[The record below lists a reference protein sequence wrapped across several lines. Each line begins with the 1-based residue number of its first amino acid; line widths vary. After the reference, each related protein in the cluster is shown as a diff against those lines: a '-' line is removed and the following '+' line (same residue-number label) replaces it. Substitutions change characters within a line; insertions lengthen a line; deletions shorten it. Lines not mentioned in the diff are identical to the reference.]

1 MLWHRVSAYPNVVFA
16 SSSADALAAP
26 AIADWISVRQ
36 LPPLPAFKFRH
47 TQTHFR
53 PVIAMS
59 SACIF
64 VKKNLTFVIFDVT
77 WCTNFNY
84 FINLNFCVMENLL
97 LQTKEYVK
105 ELMVYRFKSVIPSL
119 EKTDNFPIL
128 VNDFMDKGILLWL
141 WILPDGRAIYFSNN
155 KKFGILIKCPD
166 NIEVIS
172 SNFSTE
178 SFKIYDA
185 VYWRRVYDKTKD
197 DGKSFNTCQCEGF
210 VVEFLYK
217 DYAELLAMQY
227 VEALDCKKREKSTEK
242 QTVFSKRQLLANCE
256 NKPFK
261 LRIDGFL
268 LSEDYEKVADFIKKH
283 EGTTTPPKIEE
294 YEKDPWI
301 KNIFDTF
308 RTAFL
313 APGYLGHKFN
323 MSLVGLNEDN
333 IRHWQSF
340 ACKEMQ
346 EIFLE
351 KGSCLCVLSN
361 AKASPYERE
370 IWSVDGNPK
379 VIYRFPAVKNLET
392 LIERQKD
399 FFAKEKSAQE
409 IREFYEKFTS
419 GFIWRTEVD
428 MIISGHDENGNPQ
441 FLLL

>member
-1 MLWHRVSAYPNVVFA
+1 M
-16 SSSADALAAP
+16 
-26 AIADWISVRQ
+26 
-36 LPPLPAFKFRH
+36 
-47 TQTHFR
+47 
-53 PVIAMS
+53 
-59 SACIF
+59 
-64 VKKNLTFVIFDVT
+64 
-77 WCTNFNY
+77 
-84 FINLNFCVMENLL
+84 
-97 LQTKEYVK
+97 
-105 ELMVYRFKSVIPSL
+105 
-119 EKTDNFPIL
+119 
-128 VNDFMDKGILLWL
+128 
-141 WILPDGRAIYFSNN
+141 
-155 KKFGILIKCPD
+155 
-166 NIEVIS
+166 
-172 SNFSTE
+172 
-178 SFKIYDA
+178 
-185 VYWRRVYDKTKD
+185 
-197 DGKSFNTCQCEGF
+197 
-210 VVEFLYK
+210 
-217 DYAELLAMQY
+217 
-227 VEALDCKKREKSTEK
+227 
-242 QTVFSKRQLLANCE
+242 
-256 NKPFK
+256 
-261 LRIDGFL
+261 

-323 MSLVGLNEDN
+323 MSLDGLNEDN

-392 LIERQKD
+392 LIERTKR